1 MGSTNVTAA
10 QQPNYAQQTSDTL
23 AAQLALAPQQYA
35 AEAQFQPQY
44 NALNLQ
50 MANQSL
56 NGTTDANGNYT
67 PGLLSMY
74 SQLTPQLGNIS
85 AAANTQ
91 QRSADIAD
99 VNNLGP
105 QATQALLNAN
115 PLLNTSLQ
123 RANSLYAPTNNAQTN
138 LLNSQ
143 LTNGGVTSALNQQAQ
158 NLLSTN
164 GALSPEEQR
173 QADQQ
178 TRAAYAARGMAMGPQ
193 AIGAEVQNRLIN
205 QYNRNQ
211 QNISTASSI
220 NQNYINNLG
229 QAAQLNNAQTGMDRS
244 YATQLVGVNQAALG
258 DPFQT
263 ILGRPSSAYNSMA
276 STYNQGQ
283 SNTASSGP
291 SLFNP
296 ESSYASNIYTSN
308 TQAQNAAAAATASNN
323 AAMIGG
329 ALGGLSKLAT
339 APVTGGGSLVGNLF
353 PCWVAREIYGK
364 DNPKWMIFRNWM
376 LNYGPVWFKNLYLK
390 HGERFAAFISNKP
403 LLKKIIRKWMDSK
416 IEVVQRSENLAHA

>member
-23 AAQLALAPQQYA
+23 ATQLALAPQQYA
-35 AEAQFQPQY
+35 AEAQYQPLY
-44 NALNLQ
+44 NQLQ
-50 MANQSL
+50 LQLANQSL
-56 NGTTDANGNYT
+56 NGITDNNGNYT
-67 PGLLSMY
+67 PGLLGMY
-74 SQLTPQLGNIS
+74 QQLTPQLGQIS
-85 AAANTQ
+85 SAANTQ

-123 RANSLYAPTNNAQTN
+123 RANSLNAPINNAQTN

-143 LTNGGVTSALNQQAQ
+143 VTNGSVTNALNQQAQ
-158 NLLSTN
+158 NLLNTN

-178 TRAAYAARGMAMGPQ
+178 TRAAYAARGLAMGPQ
-193 AIGAEVQNRLIN
+193 AVGAEVQNRLIN

-211 QNISTASSI
+211 QNISTASGI

-229 QAAQLNNAQTGMDRS
+229 QAAQLNNAQMGMDRG
-244 YATQLVGVNQAALG
+244 YATQMVGVNQAALG

-263 ILGRPSSAYNSMA
+263 ILGRPSSAYNSMQSA
-276 STYNQGQ
+276 YNQGQ
-283 SNTASSGP
+283 SNTASAGP

-308 TQAQNAAAAATASNN
+308 TQAQNAANAATAANKASI
-323 AAMIGG
+323 IGG
-329 ALGGLSKLAT
+329 ALGGLGAL
-339 APVTGGGSLVGNLF
+339 GGGALSNPKIF
-353 PCWVAREIYGK
+353 CWVAREVYGE

-390 HGERFAAFISNKP
+390 HGEQFAAFISNKP
-403 LLKKIIRKWMDSK
+403 LLKNIIRKWMDSR
-416 IEVVQRSENLAHA
+416 IETVQRSENLAHV

>member
-1 MGSTNVTAA
+1 MGSTTVQAA

-23 AAQLALAPQQYA
+23 ASQIALAPQQYA
-35 AEAQFQPQY
+35 AEAQYQPLY
-44 NALNLQ
+44 NQLQ
-50 MANQSL
+50 LQLANQSL
-56 NGTTDANGNYT
+56 NGVTDANGNYN

-123 RANSLYAPTNNAQTN
+123 RANSLNAPINNAQTN

-143 LTNGGVTSALNQQAQ
+143 ITNGSVTNALNQQAQ

-178 TRAAYAARGMAMGPQ
+178 TRAAYAARGLAMGPQ

-211 QNISTASSI
+211 QNISTASGI

-229 QAAQLNNAQTGMDRS
+229 QAAQLNNAQMGMDRG
-244 YATQLVGVNQAALG
+244 YATQMVGVNQAALG

-263 ILGRPSSAYNSMA
+263 ILGRPSSAYNSMQSA
-276 STYNQGQ
+276 YNQGQ
-283 SNTASSGP
+283 SNTASAGP

-308 TQAQNAAAAATASNN
+308 TQAQNAANAATAANN
-323 AAMIGG
+323 ASMIGG
-329 ALGGLSKLAT
+329 ALGGLAKLGA
-339 APVTGGGSLVGNLF
+339 APVTGGGSLAGSLF
-353 PCWVAREIYGK
+353 CWVAREIYGE

>member
-1 MGSTNVTAA
+1 MQIHNSKYTP
-10 QQPNYAQQTSDTL
+10 QNYGQQTSDTL
-23 AAQLALAPQQYA
+23 QSQINLAPQQYA
-35 AEAQFQPQY
+35 AESQFQPLY
-44 NALNLQ
+44 NTLQ
-50 MANQSL
+50 LQLGNQSL
-56 NGTTDANGNYT
+56 NGTTDSNGNYV
-67 PGLLSMY
+67 PGLLDIYQQM
-74 SQLTPQLGNIS
+74 TPKLGNIS

-123 RANSLYAPTNNAQTN
+123 RANSLNAPTNNAQTN

-143 LTNGGVTSALNQQAQ
+143 LTNGGLTSGLYQQAQ
-158 NLLSTN
+158 DLLNSK

-211 QNISTASSI
+211 QNLTTVSGI

-229 QAAQLNNAQTGMDRS
+229 QAAQLNNAQTGMDRG

-276 STYNQGQ
+276 NTYNQGQ
-283 SNTASSGP
+283 SNTNNAGP
-291 SLFNP
+291 SLFNS
-296 ESSYASNIYTSN
+296 ESNYAANLYN
-308 TQAQNAAAAATASNN
+308 NNAQQTNAANIANAQNN
-323 AAMIGG
+323 AASNSAFMGMLGSLGGG
-329 ALGGLSKLAT
+329 ALSNPKLF
-339 APVTGGGSLVGNLF
+339 G
-353 PCWVAREIYGK
+353 CWVAREIYGE

-416 IEVVQRSENLAHA
+416 IEVVQRSKNLSHA